1 MAEQEGL
8 VIHPQIL
15 LYYRKLIVLDTVHY
29 RTTLDLFSYLLQSL
43 HRSCME
49 VRVRRE
55 HHLNNDLSNF
65 LLVLGGQTNE
75 DVQMIIFQKDEGLRD

>member
-1 MAEQEGL
+1 
-8 VIHPQIL
+8 
-15 LYYRKLIVLDTVHY
+15 
-29 RTTLDLFSYLLQSL
+29 
-43 HRSCME
+43 ME